1 MTTVGTARA
10 LDLGGPASQLT
21 LFSLS
26 LPPTVDGDPAH
37 HQPLPHG
44 RAGKVSGSVRVC
56 AGRERVPAPSL
67 SLTHALHHPSHSPSL
82 PSAASTSAATA
93 ADLAGATAQPL
104 AVAGVADAAGAA
116 AASTAAASTAASLA
130 ATLPLPPPAWVLRNP
145 PVRETW
151 RPGGAW
157 SPGSFADPAGPRIAF
172 VTTTAEPYA
181 QIARWYEYHV
191 SLGVSTFY
199 LFVDGP
205 AAAPAVAARLRA
217 LPGVLVIPRDSD
229 LKARHAASRAWNET
243 WLAAF
248 FHKPCNHELFVLQS
262 LNMEVGI
269 ALAERD
275 AIDWILHIDT
285 DELMYPGN
293 GPEYSLQTV
302 LAAYPPDVDTVVF
315 PNYEALPE
323 RDDVTAPFDQVTLF
337 KRNYQ
342 HVLSD
347 AYFRS
352 YHAVARGNP
361 NYFIT
366 YGNGK
371 SAARVRPGLRPNGAH
386 RWYSYASPPPREET
400 SPQSAVLHYT
410 YNRFEDLKS
419 RRDRCD
425 CAPTDEDAK
434 RCFILPFDRAAFLAA
449 SLKSDADLAAWFR
462 ERLVWNDPDTVTDL
476 LKAGLFVRIF
486 EPQLFMRGSVNGKSG
501 EEKTGGGAAAAAA
514 ALSDKAAAASDAA
527 STTSSLPIKDGSMLE
542 ERPLPRELGS
552 AAVLKGIRDPGV
564 GWNAVGLA
572 SKEKTGG

>member
-1 MTTVGTARA
+1 MLTAP
-10 LDLGGPASQLT
+10 D
-21 LFSLS
+21 
-26 LPPTVDGDPAH
+26 
-37 HQPLPHG
+37 
-44 RAGKVSGSVRVC
+44 
-56 AGRERVPAPSL
+56 
-67 SLTHALHHPSHSPSL
+67 
-82 PSAASTSAATA
+82 
-93 ADLAGATAQPL
+93 
-104 AVAGVADAAGAA
+104 
-116 AASTAAASTAASLA
+116 AASTAAATSAKAAATAAT
-130 ATLPLPPPAWVLRNP
+130 ATTLRSPPAWTPHNP

-151 RPGGAW
+151 RPGGSW
-157 SPGSFADPAGPRIAF
+157 SPGTFADPAGPRIAF
-172 VTTTAEPYA
+172 VTTTAEPYD
-181 QIARWYEYHV
+181 QIRRWYDYHV
-191 SLGVSTFY
+191 ALGVSTFY
-199 LFVDGP
+199 LFVDGA
-205 AAAPAVAARLRA
+205 AAAPAVAARLRS
-217 LPGVLVIPRDSD
+217 LPGVLVIPRDAD
-229 LKARHAASRAWNET
+229 LKARHAASRAWKET

-285 DELMYPGN
+285 DELMYPGS

-302 LAAYPPDVDTVVF
+302 LGAYGPDVDTVVF

-323 RDDVTAPFDQVTLF
+323 RDDVSSPFDQVTLF

-386 RWYSYASPPPREET
+386 RWYSYAGAPREET

-449 SLKSDADLAAWFR
+449 SLKSDADLASWFR
-462 ERLVWNDPDTVTDL
+462 ERLVWNDPDTVADL
-476 LKAGLFVRIF
+476 LKAGLFVRIYA
-486 EPQLFMRGSVNGKSG
+486 PQLFMRGSVRGVGGKDTDG
-501 EEKTGGGAAAAAA
+501 GGGGAAAAGA
-514 ALSDKAAAASDAA
+514 DKLAAASDAA
-527 STTSSLPIKDGSMLE
+527 SSASSLPIKDGSMLE

-564 GWNAVGLA
+564 GWNAVGLDP
-572 SKEKTGG
+572 KEGGG

>member
-1 MTTVGTARA
+1 VTAAKPATQGGDADGTA
-10 LDLGGPASQLT
+10 D
-21 LFSLS
+21 
-26 LPPTVDGDPAH
+26 
-37 HQPLPHG
+37 
-44 RAGKVSGSVRVC
+44 
-56 AGRERVPAPSL
+56 
-67 SLTHALHHPSHSPSL
+67 
-82 PSAASTSAATA
+82 ATK
-93 ADLAGATAQPL
+93 
-104 AVAGVADAAGAA
+104 AA
-116 AASTAAASTAASLA
+116 AAAAAAAAATAAASTARK
-130 ATLPLPPPAWVLRNP
+130 PPPAWVPRSAA
-145 PVRETW
+145 VRETW
-151 RPGGAW
+151 RPGGGW
-157 SPGSFADPAGPRIAF
+157 TPGSFADPAGPRIAF
-172 VTTTAEPYA
+172 VTTTAEPYD
-181 QIARWYEYHV
+181 QIKTWYEYHV
-191 SLGVSTFY
+191 ALGVSTYY

-205 AAAPAVAARLRA
+205 AAAPAVAAKLRA
-217 LPGVLVIPRDSD
+217 LPGVLVIPRDAD

-275 AIDWILHIDT
+275 GVDWILHIDT
-285 DELMYPGN
+285 DELMYPGS

-323 RDDVTAPFDQVTLF
+323 RDDVASPFAAVTLF

-386 RWYSYASPPPREET
+386 RWYSYAAPPREET

-410 YNRFEDLKS
+410 YNRFDDLKS

-449 SLKSDADLAAWFR
+449 SLKSDADLLAWFR
-462 ERLVWNDPDTVTDL
+462 ERLVWNDPDTVADL
-476 LKAGLFVRIF
+476 LKAGLFVRIYA
-486 EPQLFMRGSVNGKSG
+486 PQVFMRGLAAPADSSPRS
-501 EEKTGGGAAAAAA
+501 GGGGDGGGGGGKHARGGAAGAAASSADAAVAAAAAR
-514 ALSDKAAAASDAA
+514 DAA
-527 STTSSLPIKDGSMLE
+527 SASSSLPIKDGSMLE

-564 GWNAVGLA
+564 GWNAVGLPA
-572 SKEKTGG
+572 AKKGGGE